1 MSETKLTF
9 ADAAAYVLLYTCSYD
24 GDWND
29 DESKHAI
36 GILAELMVHF
46 KADQDGDGDVDG
58 DDVKKSW
65 LAACDVFDN
74 CEDNKERSKWAV
86 SCILFLK
93 ELLGAENSKVFVSK
107 LQGLVEA
114 DGVVTKSEAAFME
127 LVDEMMGE

>member
-24 GDWND
+24 GEWND
-29 DESKHAI
+29 DETSHAV

-46 KADQDGDGDVDG
+46 KADQDGDGDVDS
-58 DDVKKSW
+58 DDIKKSW
-65 LAACDVFDN
+65 LAACDTYDG
-74 CEDNKERSKWAV
+74 CEDSKERSQWAV

-93 ELLGAENSKVFVSK
+93 ELLGDENSKVFVNK

-127 LVDEMMGE
+127 IVNEMMGS